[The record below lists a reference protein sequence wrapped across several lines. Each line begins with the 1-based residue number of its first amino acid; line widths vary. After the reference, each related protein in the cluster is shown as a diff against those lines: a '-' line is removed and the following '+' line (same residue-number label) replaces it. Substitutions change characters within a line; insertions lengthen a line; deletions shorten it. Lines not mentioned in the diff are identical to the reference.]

1 MYSQLPT
8 CAYEFVELWNSSLYS
23 LIFWFICRNSLNW
36 NAVPTL
42 VDVPNPPQ
50 KLASKRPAPTCRT
63 PVCKQPRLQTTQE
76 ETIDELG
83 NTIIVILYFIIT

>member
-1 MYSQLPT
+1 M
-8 CAYEFVELWNSSLYS
+8 
-23 LIFWFICRNSLNW
+23 
-36 NAVPTL
+36 PTL

-63 PVCKQPRLQTTQE
+63 PPVCKQPRPPTTQK

-83 NTIIVILYFIIT
+83 NTIIVILLIHYNIVHMIVINIVIPFYVR